1 LRAHPLDFDATDGD
15 EVEEPTDDVE
25 EDVVGGDGGGDD
37 DGDVGDSDAVA
48 TADDAQLSET
58 ARVVA
63 DAVGSTLGQL
73 HAASIVHGD
82 LTTSNL
88 MLRAR
93 DAAADAA
100 PVDAAA
106 TPTPTLDV
114 DPTRVVVIDFG
125 LAYVSAVV
133 EDQSVDLYVL
143 ERAFLSTHPK
153 SAVFFARI
161 LRAYARS
168 HDNAAAVLKRLAAVR
183 ARGRKKTMLG

>member
-25 EDVVGGDGGGDD
+25 EDVVGGDFG
-37 DGDVGDSDAVA
+37 GDVGDGNVAAA
-48 TADDAQLSET
+48 TALDDAQLSAT

-63 DAVGSTLGQL
+63 DAVGSMLGQL

-82 LTTSNL
+82 LTTSKL

-93 DAAADAA
+93 AHAADAA
-100 PVDAAA
+100 VPVDAAA

-114 DPTRVVVIDFG
+114 DPTRVVAIDFG

-168 HDNAAAVLKRLAAVR
+168 THDNAAAVLKRLAAVR